1 MEGSVQLRRWITG
14 LCLICGIVLLLALG
28 GRWGLLVLAA
38 VTVMVA
44 QWELAH
50 LLGGAGDRLRTGVC
64 MVQGALLPAA
74 ALWGGSLGLL
84 GAVIG
89 VLLLWMSLETIS
101 RQELEGAGLELGR
114 RMFSILYGGVL
125 PCFFVLLWR
134 LPEGIHWMLWTI
146 SVTALGDT
154 AAYYVGSIWG
164 RRKLMPRISPG
175 KTVEG
180 SLAGLVG
187 NAAGGLLYSLLFLH
201 QAAGIEGLLLSLG
214 VGLVGQAGD
223 LSESMLKRA
232 AQVKDSGNIL
242 PGHGGVLDRLDSLM
256 FSAPVVFFWASR

>member
-28 GRWGLLVLAA
+28 GHWGLLILATAA
-38 VTVMVA
+38 VILA
-44 QWELAH
+44 QWELAR
-50 LLGGAGDRLRTGVC
+50 LLGGVKDKLRTGVC
-64 MVQGALLPAA
+64 MAQAAFLPAA
-74 ALWGGSLGLL
+74 ALWGGSQGLL

-89 VLLLWMSLETIS
+89 ALLLWMGLETVF
-101 RQELEGAGLELGR
+101 RRELEAAGGELGR
-114 RMFSILYGGVL
+114 RIFSILYGGAL

-134 LPEGIHWMLWTI
+134 LPEGIHWILWTI
-146 SVTALGDT
+146 SVTALGDS

-164 RRKLMPRISPG
+164 RRKLLPRISPG

-180 SLAGLVG
+180 SLAGLAG
-187 NAAGGLLYSLLFLH
+187 NGAGGLLYGLLFLP
-201 QAAGIEGLLLSLG
+201 QAAGTEGLLLALG
-214 VGLVGQAGD
+214 VGLVGQMGD

-242 PGHGGVLDRLDSLM
+242 PGHGGILDRLDSLI

>member
-1 MEGSVQLRRWITG
+1 MEGSVQIRRWITG
-14 LCLICGIVLLLALG
+14 LCLICTIVLLMALG

-38 VTVMVA
+38 AAVVLA

-50 LLGGAGDRLRTGVC
+50 LLGGARDRLRTGVC
-64 MVQGALLPAA
+64 MAQAAFLPAA
-74 ALWGGSLGLL
+74 ALWGGSQGLL
-84 GAVIG
+84 GAVTG
-89 VLLLWMSLETIS
+89 VLLLWMVLETVW
-101 RQELEGAGLELGR
+101 RKELEGAGVELGR
-114 RMFSILYGGVL
+114 RIFSILYGGVL

-134 LPEGIHWMLWTI
+134 LSEGIHWIFWTI
-146 SVTALGDT
+146 AVTAVGDT

-180 SLAGLVG
+180 SLAGLAG
-187 NAAGGLLYSLLFLH
+187 NGLGGLLYASLFLP
-201 QAAGIEGLLLSLG
+201 QAASLEGFLLSLG

-242 PGHGGVLDRLDSLM
+242 PGHGGILDRLDSLM

>member
-1 MEGSVQLRRWITG
+1 MEGSVQVRRWITG
-14 LCLICGIVLLLALG
+14 LCLICAIVLLLALG

-38 VTVMVA
+38 AAVVLA

-50 LLGGAGDRLRTGVC
+50 LLGGAKDRLRTGVC
-64 MVQGALLPAA
+64 MAQAAFLPAA
-74 ALWGGSLGLL
+74 ALWGGSQGLL
-84 GAVIG
+84 GAVTG
-89 VLLLWMSLETIS
+89 VLLLWMGLETVL
-101 RQELEGAGLELGR
+101 RKELEGAGIELGR

-134 LPEGIHWMLWTI
+134 LPEGIHWMFWTI
-146 SVTALGDT
+146 AVTALGDT

-164 RRKLMPRISPG
+164 KKKLMPRISPG

-180 SLAGLVG
+180 SLAGLAG
-187 NAAGGLLYSLLFLH
+187 NGLGGLLYALLFLP
-201 QAAGIEGLLLSLG
+201 QAASLEGFLLSLG

-232 AQVKDSGNIL
+232 AQVKDSSNIL
-242 PGHGGVLDRLDSLM
+242 PGHGGILDRLDSLM